1 MTTVYTRTIKTLPAY
16 KEIDGN
22 TDVVFSVNWLLIG
35 TDGNFLATWNLST
48 EVPYVAGEPFIPYA
62 DLTEVEVNAW
72 IDQYT
77 PPEAIASAKE
87 YIQKNIETQQAVNTP
102 PLPWAPP
109 SPEVFPDPPSAG
121 A

>member
-1 MTTVYTRTIKTLPAY
+1 MAITYTRTIQTLPAY

-22 TDVVFSVNWLLIG
+22 TDVVFSVNWALVG
-35 TDGNFLATWNLST
+35 VDGNFSASWPITT
-48 EVPYVAGEPFIPYA
+48 QVPYVAGDPFIPYA

-77 PPEAIASAKE
+77 LQETIDSAKSI
-87 YIQKNIETQQAVNTP
+87 IQKSIETQQTVTTP